1 MTGFLES
8 QSWLPGSARILCNDI
23 GRLHRDDLLE
33 NLYILPEDRRLRL
46 IGVSQISSEHVE
58 TRPTY
63 ERNIRIAKMMDSG
76 GDKWKSLPSCNW
88 SCFGL
93 SLFFVQRCRWRIKSL
108 KLYRWDIL
116 MQFGCETA
124 RQLWHH
130 MLSKYLLPYWRLL
143 AGQLVLA
150 AKIGRTGK
158 NYEKLRRP
166 KVSLSHSM
174 PWCHVLHNEVGGFL
188 IATPAYLDDGHVI
201 PCDLEAVW
209 VEGPRSVP
217 QLDLAG
223 LLPFWDLKGTGH
235 LSVSFFS
242 GPKCGLLENR
252 IPPKFTKNQ

>member
-1 MTGFLES
+1 
-8 QSWLPGSARILCNDI
+8 
-23 GRLHRDDLLE
+23 
-33 NLYILPEDRRLRL
+33 
-46 IGVSQISSEHVE
+46 
-58 TRPTY
+58 
-63 ERNIRIAKMMDSG
+63 
-76 GDKWKSLPSCNW
+76 
-88 SCFGL
+88 
-93 SLFFVQRCRWRIKSL
+93 
-108 KLYRWDIL
+108 

-252 IPPKFTKNQ
+252 IPPKFTKNILRINTFIIMFLIDWARTIIGDHWSIFSSVLNLESVFPDAPLEASLTLQSCRTWRKIAGQRAS